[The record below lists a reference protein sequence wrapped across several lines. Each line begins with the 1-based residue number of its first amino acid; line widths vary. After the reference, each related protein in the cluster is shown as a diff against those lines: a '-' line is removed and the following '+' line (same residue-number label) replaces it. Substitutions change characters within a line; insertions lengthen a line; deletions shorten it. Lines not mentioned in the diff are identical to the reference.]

1 MFPQSESETEGL
13 LLSWS
18 GRECTCTGA
27 RAIQPRRACGSFLR
41 GEERGVCCG
50 YARGR
55 SERAVGEINVF

>member
-41 GEERGVCCG
+41 GGGEGGLLRLCK
-50 YARGR
+50 
-55 SERAVGEINVF
+55 RAIREGCWRD